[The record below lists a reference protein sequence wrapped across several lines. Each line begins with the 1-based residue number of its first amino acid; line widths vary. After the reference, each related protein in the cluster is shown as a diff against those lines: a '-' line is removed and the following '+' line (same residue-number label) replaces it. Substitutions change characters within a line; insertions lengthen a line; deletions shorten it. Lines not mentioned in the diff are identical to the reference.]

1 MRTPLN
7 ILIVEDSLDD
17 TELLLAEL
25 RRAGF
30 EPQWKRVETET
41 DFLSEINRLPDII
54 LSDYSLPEFN
64 GLRAA
69 ELLRNSGLDIPFLL
83 ISGTVGED
91 IAVEAMKRGATDYL
105 IKDRIGRLGTAVG
118 RALEQKRL
126 RDEHQQVEQ
135 SLDRLQRQHS
145 LILNSLVEGVHG
157 MDLDGKI
164 IFQNLS
170 SGQMLGW
177 FSADLMGKP
186 AHTTIHHSRP
196 DGSPYPVGEC
206 KIRATL
212 RDGITRHV
220 TDEVFWRRNG
230 SSFPVD
236 YFVSPM
242 RADNG
247 EIVGVVVTFSD
258 ITEKRKLEAQFRQA
272 QKMEAIGQL
281 AGGIAHDFNNILHA
295 IGVNLFLAKA
305 GAEDHPATMEYLDNI
320 MKATERATDL
330 VRQILTFSRQDKTE
344 RSPVMLNKVVMEAL
358 KLLRASVPAT
368 INIQI
373 NLAESPTVLANATA
387 VHQALMNLGTNA
399 WHAMRD
405 RPGTLSVEMVV
416 MEADDRLV
424 ASLPEPLPGRYVRLS
439 VRDTGCGMDQ
449 ATLERIFDP
458 FFTTKPVG
466 EGTGLGLA
474 VVHGVMKNHG
484 GAVTVESQPGVGTAF
499 HLYFPVIETK
509 AAGHETEFSPL
520 PRGRGER
527 ILFLDDELPLAN
539 AGKKMLTGLGYVV
552 TMKTS
557 APEAVAA
564 VRAQPDAFDLVITD
578 LTMPVMDG
586 LTLGGELRQIRPR
599 LPIILMTGY
608 SGMMTADKAREL
620 GFSELL
626 DKPCTARKLAE
637 TVQRVLRP

>member
-1 MRTPLN
+1 
-7 ILIVEDSLDD
+7 
-17 TELLLAEL
+17 
-25 RRAGF
+25 
-30 EPQWKRVETET
+30 
-41 DFLSEINRLPDII
+41 
-54 LSDYSLPEFN
+54 
-64 GLRAA
+64 
-69 ELLRNSGLDIPFLL
+69 
-83 ISGTVGED
+83 
-91 IAVEAMKRGATDYL
+91 
-105 IKDRIGRLGTAVG
+105 
-118 RALEQKRL
+118 
-126 RDEHQQVEQ
+126 
-135 SLDRLQRQHS
+135 
-145 LILNSLVEGVHG
+145 